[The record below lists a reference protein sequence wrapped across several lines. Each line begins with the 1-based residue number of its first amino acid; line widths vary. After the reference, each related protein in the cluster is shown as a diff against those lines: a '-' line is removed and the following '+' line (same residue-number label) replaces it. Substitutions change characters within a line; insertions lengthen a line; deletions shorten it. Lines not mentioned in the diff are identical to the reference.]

1 MTMFWTVLQF
11 VLFFGFLVF
20 IHELGHMLV
29 AKALGI
35 EIEEFGFGYPPRLAK
50 LFTWKGTEFTL
61 NWIPFGGFVR
71 PKGEENPDEP
81 GSILAAPKW
90 KRFLVMVSGALMNFL
105 FGIVLL
111 IVMFSVAGGQDTS
124 KVMVA
129 NVDVNSPAP
138 IAGLQ
143 SGDIITQVG
152 DYEID
157 SFDSMTAA
165 TNQYSGSEVL
175 VSYDRDGTIGTVLLT
190 PRENPPANQGAI
202 GIQITY
208 PVISLPFGQSVSQAF
223 KTFWQQVK
231 TTVMMPVNLIKG
243 AISPNEARIVG
254 IKGIFDMFNNASQTD
269 QVSPIDFPIYRLS
282 LISMISIALGITN
295 LLPIPALDGGQIL
308 FLLIEAITGKKIP
321 DKVAIVVNNL
331 FFYALIAL
339 MIYITIQDFV
349 NPIFAP

>member
-1 MTMFWTVLQF
+1 MTMIWTVLQF

-20 IHELGHMLV
+20 IHEFGHMLV

-71 PKGEENPDEP
+71 PKGEDNPDEP

-90 KRFLVMVSGALMNFL
+90 KRFLVMVSGAMMNFL
-105 FGIVLL
+105 FGIILL

-129 NVDVNSPAP
+129 QIDANSPAQV
-138 IAGLQ
+138 AGLQ
-143 SGDIITQVG
+143 SGDIITKVG

-165 TNQYSGSEVL
+165 TNQYSGQEVSL
-175 VSYDRDGTIGTVLLT
+175 SYDRDGTIVTVRLT
-190 PRENPPANQGAI
+190 PRENPPENQGAI

-208 PVISLPFGQSVSQAF
+208 PVISLPLGQSVVQAF

-231 TTVMMPVNLIKG
+231 TTVMMPINLIRG
-243 AISPNEARIVG
+243 AISPDEARVVG

-269 QVSPIDFPIYRLS
+269 QVSAIDFPIYRLS

-321 DKVAIVVNNL
+321 DKAAIVINNL